1 MSRKQDVYNSP
12 ALSKA
17 RDKYLDSLEE
27 EQSKTYN
34 TQTKMETNLG
44 KKKELLHTWRLS
56 RHSSSGIPAFAASV
70 ALDTDL
76 KIRPNVFFFNKKKS
90 IGNHILTVFDKGT
103 Q

>member
-12 ALSKA
+12 ALFKA

-34 TQTKMETNLG
+34 TQTKMETDILNE
-44 KKKELLHTWRLS
+44 KDLLHTWRLS
-56 RHSSSGIPAFAASV
+56 WHSSSGIPAFAASV

-76 KIRPNVFFFNKKKS
+76 KIRPNVFFFNKKNNYRK
-90 IGNHILTVFDKGT
+90 
-103 Q
+103 